1 MEAPSFGYAHASFAV
16 DPVRGNPAI
25 QVIALGLLFD
35 VTGPLVNLAVAM
47 AAAAARL
54 RTPTRGALLQR
65 VTGVIFV
72 ALGLTLA
79 LASRP

>member
-47 AAAAARL
+47 AAAALRRVCAR
-54 RTPTRGALLQR
+54 
-65 VTGVIFV
+65 
-72 ALGLTLA
+72 
-79 LASRP
+79 RPAVRFSSA